1 MRFSSA
7 QSEAS
12 NVRTKAT
19 RFHSKLPHTVFSPDQ
34 AKQGILQMHSKM
46 LRNFVVR
53 LVSVSLLSLGLVQAS
68 GAAMIGTQQVI
79 QSASREARIT
89 RVETILA
96 RQDVARQLVMFGV
109 DPLAVQ
115 SRVGNMTDAELL
127 AMEGGL
133 DKHVAGG
140 DALAVI
146 GTVFLVLLIL
156 ELMGITDIFK
166 AT

>member
-1 MRFSSA
+1 
-7 QSEAS
+7 
-12 NVRTKAT
+12 
-19 RFHSKLPHTVFSPDQ
+19 
-34 AKQGILQMHSKM
+34 MHSKM

-53 LVSVSLLSLGLVQAS
+53 IVSLSLLSLGLAQAS

-79 QSASREARIT
+79 QSESREARIT
-89 RVETILA
+89 RVETFLA
-96 RQDVARQLVMFGV
+96 RQDVATQLVMFGV

-127 AMEGGL
+127 ALEGRL
-133 DKHVAGG
+133 DRRIAGG
-140 DALAVI
+140 DAIAVI
-146 GTVFLVLLIL
+146 GVVFLVLIIL